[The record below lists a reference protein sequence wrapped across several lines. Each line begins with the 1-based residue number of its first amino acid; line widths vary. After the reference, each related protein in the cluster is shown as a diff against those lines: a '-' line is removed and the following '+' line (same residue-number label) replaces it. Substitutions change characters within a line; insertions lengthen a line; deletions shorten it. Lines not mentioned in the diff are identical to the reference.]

1 MSFKLP
7 TSSDK
12 QLTLNIYIHIF
23 LEGEGEVGNHAQLMN
38 DKVRKE
44 IYIIWKKK
52 KKERN
57 KYGRIRK
64 NSIKNYVRKI
74 AKNV

>member
-1 MSFKLP
+1 MAFKLP

-38 DKVRKE
+38 DKVRKGNLYNLE
-44 IYIIWKKK
+44 
-52 KKERN
+52 KKEKR
-57 KYGRIRK
+57 KKQIRLDQK
-64 NSIKNYVRKI
+64 KQY
-74 AKNV
+74 

>member
-38 DKVRKE
+38 DKVRKGNLYNLE
-44 IYIIWKKK
+44 KK